1 MTAVKYGRPPEIE
14 AALVA
19 LPPPTGSGYVDRLR
33 AVPLEVVV
41 IARRGAGDRRLRD
54 QIDGILVD
62 RVSPRIRAAVRR
74 QVSPSYHDIDEVED
88 EAMVLFWE
96 SLSRESFFE
105 VRFNLAMKRIVQ
117 HAAHHL
123 RGGKKCEGERT
134 ATRIGPIDPE
144 GSEGRGARLDVAD
157 DADSYAAG
165 DDRLLIEAGL
175 ATLPEEQGRA
185 LSLHYLIGLP
195 VHSQDPAV
203 QTVASTL
210 GCGERKARQLIA
222 DGLASLRRWI
232 DGEGGDE

>member
-1 MTAVKYGRPPEIE
+1 MTAAKYDRPPEIE
-14 AALVA
+14 AALAA

-33 AVPLEVVV
+33 AAPLEVVV

-62 RVSPRIRAAVRR
+62 RVSPRIHAAVRR

-96 SLSRESFFE
+96 SLSRASFFE
-105 VRFNLAMKRIVQ
+105 VRFNLALKRLAQ
-117 HAAHHL
+117 HAARRL
-123 RGGKKCEGERT
+123 RGGKQRERER
-134 ATRIGPIDPE
+134 AAVRIGPTAPE
-144 GSEGRGARLDVAD
+144 GSDGRDTWADVAD
-157 DADSYAAG
+157 DADIFSAI
-165 DDRLLIEAGL
+165 DDRLLLNAGL
-175 ATLPEEQGRA
+175 ARLPQEQARA

-203 QTVASTL
+203 QTVASTF
-210 GCGERKARQLIA
+210 GCGERKARRLIA

>member
-1 MTAVKYGRPPEIE
+1 M
-14 AALVA
+14 
-19 LPPPTGSGYVDRLR
+19 
-33 AVPLEVVV
+33 
-41 IARRGAGDRRLRD
+41 
-54 QIDGILVD
+54 
-62 RVSPRIRAAVRR
+62 
-74 QVSPSYHDIDEVED
+74 
-88 EAMVLFWE
+88 
-96 SLSRESFFE
+96 
-105 VRFNLAMKRIVQ
+105 
-117 HAAHHL
+117 
-123 RGGKKCEGERT
+123 
-134 ATRIGPIDPE
+134 
-144 GSEGRGARLDVAD
+144 AD